1 MAKSA
6 DKVGADFS
14 RNPMGLARI
23 LAHGFVA
30 SLVNIRDIACGS
42 LRALSQNRDSAARVS
57 LC

>member
-1 MAKSA
+1 
-6 DKVGADFS
+6 
-14 RNPMGLARI
+14 

-30 SLVNIRDIACGS
+30 RLANMAYMGCGS